1 MVRRILVS
9 LVVVGA
15 LIIAVAIGLE
25 LWPETDDTTVA
36 SATKTAT
43 SQAPAGSGQ
52 TGPASLNP
60 SFDVVRTNPKGDTV
74 IAGRAEPGSRVT
86 VLGDGKTIGEVAAN
100 ERGEWVFVPPAP
112 LAPGTHRLQ
121 LESRLG
127 AAEPRRSDAEVVM
140 VVPEKG
146 LDVAGRPTTGG
157 NQPLAFKV
165 PSQGSGATTVLQRPS
180 LATQPMVLA
189 IDAID
194 YDEAGRLYISGRA
207 PASALVQLYLN
218 NKFLGRAQADVG
230 GLWTMSPDDNIE
242 PGLYTL
248 RADHIN
254 AAGKVL
260 SRVSIPFHRAETVA
274 ALRPGGYVVVQ
285 PGNSLWR
292 IARRTYG
299 KGTTYTVIY
308 ETNSDQIR
316 DADLIYPGQIFQLP
330 ITN

>member
-1 MVRRILVS
+1 MIRHVLAS

-15 LIIAVAIGLE
+15 LIVAVAIGLE
-25 LWPETDDTTVA
+25 LWPEADDDAVVTRTA
-36 SATKTAT
+36 ATAGAT
-43 SQAPAGSGQ
+43 GSGQ
-52 TGPASLNP
+52 ATPSTSLNP
-60 SFDVVRTNPKGDTV
+60 TFDVVRTNPKGDTV
-74 IAGRAEPGSRVT
+74 VAGRAEPGSRVT
-86 VLGDGKTIGEVAAN
+86 ILGDGKTIGDVTAN
-100 ERGEWVFVPPAP
+100 DRGEWVFIPAAP

-127 AAEPRRSDAEVVM
+127 TAEPRRSDAEVVM

-165 PSQGSGATTVLQRPS
+165 PSDGKGPTTVLQRPS
-180 LATQPMVLA
+180 LANQPMILA

-194 YDEAGRLYISGRA
+194 YDETGRLYLSGRA

-230 GLWTMSPDDNIE
+230 GLWMLSPEDNIE

-248 RADHIN
+248 RADHID

-260 SRVSIPFHRAETVA
+260 SRVSIPFQRAEAVA

-299 KGTTYTVIY
+299 KGITYTVIY
-308 ETNSDQIR
+308 ETNQDQIR
-316 DADLIYPGQIFQLP
+316 DADMIYPGQIFQLP
-330 ITN
+330 VTN